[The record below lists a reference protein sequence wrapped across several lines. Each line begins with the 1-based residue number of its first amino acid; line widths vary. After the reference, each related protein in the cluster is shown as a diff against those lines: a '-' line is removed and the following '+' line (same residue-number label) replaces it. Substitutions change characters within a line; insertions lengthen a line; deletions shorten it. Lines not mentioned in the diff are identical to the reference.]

1 MKMEENNENLYETR
15 TNLLSSENIIEY
27 LYRRCEKTI
36 YPFKP
41 DNSFEIKCREVDG
54 MYIKGKEIVKEYE
67 ISAKDIKN
75 ADIKNSQEYN
85 FEVDEF
91 TTFNVEKMPVS
102 QGKLVLIYRS
112 DRKYYSLFE
121 LIERED
127 KKELHLI
134 MKVKQ
139 QVGLFGSF
147 QTEMMYYY

>member
-1 MKMEENNENLYETR
+1 MEENNENLYETR

-41 DNSFEIKCREVDG
+41 DNSFEIKCQEVDG

-67 ISAKDIKN
+67 ISSKDIKN

-85 FEVDEF
+85 FEVDQF

-121 LIERED
+121 LIEKED